1 MESLFLLHLV
11 STLPLILNPPFQFF
25 EEIFNFPAGLKHS
38 FLLELEFAEL
48 CFFLEFGWR
57 RVLLRSGIVGCL
69 LLIALS
75 VPNFDV
81 ILQLIGSTTITLL
94 NLVFPSI
101 FYLLL
106 NRKYQLAT
114 GSTEGDEET
123 RSLLSTDLDIE

>member
-1 MESLFLLHLV
+1 M
-11 STLPLILNPPFQFF
+11 
-25 EEIFNFPAGLKHS
+25 
-38 FLLELEFAEL
+38 
-48 CFFLEFGWR
+48 
-57 RVLLRSGIVGCL
+57 LRSSTVGCL

-114 GSTEGDEET
+114 GTTEGDEET
-123 RSLLSTDLDIE
+123 RSLLSADLDIE